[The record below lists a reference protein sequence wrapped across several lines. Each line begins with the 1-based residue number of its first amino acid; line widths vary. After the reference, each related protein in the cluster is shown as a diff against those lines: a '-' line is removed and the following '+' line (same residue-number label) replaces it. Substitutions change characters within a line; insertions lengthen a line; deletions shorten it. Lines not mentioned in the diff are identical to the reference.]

1 VEEAGIPTVSM
12 TSALDITRLVK
23 PPRSVFLNFPLGHTT
38 GRPFDKEGQIQI
50 LKGALE
56 FLVEAEE
63 GGDIKELPDVWG
75 EDWEL
80 GVSLQGSSH
89 K

>member
-1 VEEAGIPTVSM
+1 VEEVGIPTVSM

-50 LKGALE
+50 LKRALE
-56 FLVEAEE
+56 FLVEAKA
-63 GGDIKELPDVWG
+63 GGSIKELPDVWN
-75 EDWEL
+75 ENWESS
-80 GVSLQGSSH
+80 VNLQGSS
-89 K
+89 KE

>member
-38 GRPFDKEGQIQI
+38 GRPLDGAGQIQI
-50 LKGALE
+50 LKRALE
-56 FLVEAEE
+56 FLVEAQE
-63 GGDIKELPDVWG
+63 GGDIKELPDVWS
-75 EDWEL
+75 EEWEL
-80 GVSLQGSSH
+80 GIHL
-89 K
+89 

>member
-12 TSALDITRLVK
+12 ASALDITRLVK

-38 GRPFDKEGQIQI
+38 GRPLHREGQIQI
-50 LKGALE
+50 LKRALE
-56 FLVEAEE
+56 FLVEAKE
-63 GGDIKELPDVWG
+63 GGDIKELPDVWS

-80 GVSLQGSSH
+80 SVNL
-89 K
+89 